1 MTKLKVRSL
10 LALPLIGL
18 LCLNLSL
25 YGLAD
30 NHQEAELKQLKRSIS
45 ALEKKLE
52 HQRQEKGALQTQIE
66 AVELDSAK
74 LNQTIRNLSHKITAA
89 TKQLK
94 TLQDKK
100 NRLDQ
105 RIEQQRSAIA
115 EQIRSVYKTGNEEP
129 FKLLL
134 NQQDPQ
140 QLARTLKYYDY
151 ILQARSEKIEQFT

>member
-1 MTKLKVRSL
+1 M
-10 LALPLIGL
+10 ALPLIGL

-100 NRLDQ
+100 IDSISVSNN
-105 RIEQQRSAIA
+105 SA
-115 EQIRSVYKTGNEEP
+115 QP
-129 FKLLL
+129 LL
-134 NQQDPQ
+134 N
-140 QLARTLKYYDY
+140 K
-151 ILQARSEKIEQFT
+151 